1 MTLSDEDRAMVA
13 EAAET
18 AREAGLSEEEIE
30 RIIRKQ
36 LGDDPNYFDALG
48 AWGHLRFYA
57 KQRQPRRP
65 PGESPTRPP
74 PRSPD
79 EW

>member
-1 MTLSDEDRAMVA
+1 MVA
-13 EAAET
+13 DAAET

-48 AWGHLRFYA
+48 AWGHLRSYA

-65 PGESPTRPP
+65 PEGESPTRTRIPP
-74 PRSPD
+74 PD